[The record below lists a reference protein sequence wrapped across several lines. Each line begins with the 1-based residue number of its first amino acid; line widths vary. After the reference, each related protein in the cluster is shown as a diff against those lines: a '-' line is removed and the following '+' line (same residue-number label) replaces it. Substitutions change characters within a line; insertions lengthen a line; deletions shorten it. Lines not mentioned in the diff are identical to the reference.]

1 METLTSEQKQ
11 AFDAVIEG
19 KSIFITGPG
28 GTGKSYLLKLIYDL
42 VPQLTHKKVAVTALT
57 GCAAL
62 LLGPHARTLHS
73 WTGIGLGKEPSRYLA
88 GMVRRSKKGIERWTK
103 TDILVIDEVSMLTP
117 ELLDKLNTIS
127 QIIRRNSKPFGGLQ
141 IIFVGDFYQLPPVFK
156 ESDCSFAFESPTW
169 SSLIQDT
176 IHLTKIHRQADPV
189 FQAILMEAREG
200 SLSQESLV
208 ILESRKDL
216 KWKKLKIRPT
226 LLFTRRNEVDQ
237 VNDINIKMLLAN
249 ESIDRQEY
257 TVSPAIS
264 SGMKADVKKAIEK
277 MDKDGQYTPTLMLAI
292 GAQVMLL
299 INKDFDLGHVNGSR
313 GFVTGFTETGPRLPI
328 VQFKNG
334 DPIAIDYHTW
344 ASNENEGITRK
355 QLPLRLAYAIT
366 IHKAQGSTLDSALID
381 IGRSTFEAGQAYV
394 ALSRVKSLEGLY
406 IWDIDPL
413 AFRTHPRVSQFYK
426 NLVVSKKT
434 YDGIDIKANQELSF
448 LNQELSKPYNK
459 NEATTTQPITNFF
472 SAAK

>member
-88 GMVRRSKKGIERWTK
+88 GMVRRSKKAIERWTK

-117 ELLDKLNTIS
+117 ELLEKLNTIS
-127 QIIRRNSKPFGGLQ
+127 QLIRRNSKPFGGLQ

-189 FQAILMEAREG
+189 FQEILMEAREG
-200 SLSQESLV
+200 ALSQESLA
-208 ILESRKDL
+208 ILESRKGL

-237 VNDINIKMLLAN
+237 VNDINMKMLLAD
-249 ESIDRQEY
+249 ESVDREEY

-264 SGMKADVKKAIEK
+264 SAKKADVKKAIEK
-277 MDKDGQYTPTLMLAI
+277 MDKDGQYTTTLMLAT

-299 INKDFDLGHVNGSR
+299 INKNFDVGHVNGSR
-313 GFVTGFTETGPRLPI
+313 GVVTGFTESGPRLPI

-334 DPIAIDYHTW
+334 DPVPIDYHTW
-344 ASNENEGITRK
+344 TSNENEGITRK
-355 QLPLRLAYAIT
+355 QIPLRLAYAIT

-413 AFRTHPRVSQFYK
+413 AFRTHPRVSAFYK
-426 NLVVSKKT
+426 HLVISEKT
-434 YDGIDIKANQELSF
+434 YDGVDIKAKEDLSF
-448 LNQELSKPYNK
+448 LNKELSKPYNK
-459 NEATTTQPITNFF
+459 TEATTTQPITNFF

>member
-176 IHLTKIHRQADPV
+176 IHLTK
-189 FQAILMEAREG
+189 ILMEAREG

-459 NEATTTQPITNFF
+459 TEATTTQPITNFF